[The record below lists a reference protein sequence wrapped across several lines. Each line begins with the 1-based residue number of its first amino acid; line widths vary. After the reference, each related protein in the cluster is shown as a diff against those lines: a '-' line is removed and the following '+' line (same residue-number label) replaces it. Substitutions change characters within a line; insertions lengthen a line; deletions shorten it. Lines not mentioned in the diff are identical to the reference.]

1 VVADSAPAGGV
12 RVQGSPLDA
21 AMRRAMAF
29 ARRSFANG
37 SYPVGAVIVAPG
49 SRIVG
54 GGANRTQATG
64 VPTDHAEMGAIRRA
78 RPALAAAAPGEL
90 TLVTTGEPCLMCV
103 GAILQTPAIGTVVW
117 AVGPVS
123 PAGSAIAAVRA
134 SGYNAERLARLT
146 VIPEPSAEAR
156 SASARLLYRWCVE
169 RGDPRAGMFAA
180 AAGVGSEA
188 EPATGAARRSRG
200 REAGRGT

>member
-1 VVADSAPAGGV
+1 MDAAL
-12 RVQGSPLDA
+12 VQGAL
-21 AMRRAMAF
+21 RRALAF

-37 SYPVGAVIVAPG
+37 SYPVGAVIVTPDG
-49 SRIVG
+49 RVVG

-78 RPALAAAAPGEL
+78 RHALATASPGEL

-103 GAILQTPAIGTVVW
+103 GAILQTPSIGTVVW
-117 AVGPVS
+117 AVGPDS

-134 SGYNAERLARLT
+134 SGYNAERLGRLS
-146 VIPEPSAEAR
+146 VMPEPSPEAR

-169 RGDPRAGMFAA
+169 RGDPRATMFAA
-180 AAGVGSEA
+180 AAGEGRA
-188 EPATGAARRSRG
+188 APAIGAGRRSRG
-200 REAGRGT
+200 REAGRAR